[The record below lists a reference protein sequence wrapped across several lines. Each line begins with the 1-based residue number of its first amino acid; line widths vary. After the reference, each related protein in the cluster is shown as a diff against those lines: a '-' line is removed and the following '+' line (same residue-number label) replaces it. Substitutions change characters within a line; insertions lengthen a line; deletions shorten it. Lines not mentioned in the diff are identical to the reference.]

1 MMLYERTCPF
11 PGIVRWHGWEEVARS
26 QKSVCSD
33 WLVCHEPFREPER
46 TVIPK
51 QRRIFLMGE
60 PSSLARLDL
69 RFLNQFG
76 VLVSPFPVSGFRGIT
91 VESQPGL
98 PWFYGWDRLADRW
111 LDFAQLNQPE
121 SIGKQAELSV
131 VVSNKSF
138 HRGHRIRLQLVRM
151 LQERLG
157 ERLHVF
163 GKGIREVPD
172 KRDAIAPY
180 RYHLS
185 FENSTE
191 SNYWSEKL
199 SDAYLGFAFPIYLGC
214 KNIQR
219 WFDSDSMYRIR
230 FDEDQAESDLAKSL
244 SEVVDDLVTWIDSD
258 RYEEHHGAILKARE
272 KVLFDYSFYAV
283 LHDAVQSLQPI
294 AEERQLNQPETM
306 FAQASPKGLGRLWRE
321 MTRVYYQWT
330 TRKPRV
336 VRH

>member
-1 MMLYERTCPF
+1 MMLYERTCPI
-11 PGIVRWHGWEEVARS
+11 PGVVLRHQWEQVVQAEHS
-26 QKSVCSD
+26 DFSD
-33 WLVCHEPFREPER
+33 WLVCHEPFREPEL

-60 PSSLARLDL
+60 PSSLARIDL

-76 VLVSPFPVSGFRGIT
+76 VLVSPFSVSGFRGIT
-91 VESQPGL
+91 IESQPGL
-98 PWFYGWDRLADRW
+98 PWFYGWDRAADRW
-111 LDFAQLNQPE
+111 MDFAQLHKPE
-121 SIGKQAELSV
+121 SIEKHAELSV
-131 VVSNKSF
+131 VVSNKTF
-138 HRGHRIRLQLVRM
+138 HRGHRVRLQLVRM

-157 ERLHVF
+157 ERLHIF

-214 KNIQR
+214 KNIER
-219 WFDSDSMYRIR
+219 WFDSGAMYRIE
-230 FDEDQAESDLAKSL
+230 FNEDAAEPDLSITL
-244 SEVVDDLVTWIDSD
+244 SEVVEQIVGWLD
-258 RYEEHHGAILKARE
+258 RENYESRVPAILRTRE
-272 KVLFDYSFYAV
+272 RVLFDYSFYAV
-283 LHDAVQSLQPI
+283 LRDAIQMVSGGAAATSLS
-294 AEERQLNQPETM
+294 RPETM
-306 FAQASPKGLGRLWRE
+306 IAQAPQKGWNRWWRE
-321 MTRVYYQWT
+321 MSRVYYQWT

-336 VRH
+336 VRT